1 VPTPAA
7 KDIHDW
13 REALTIAS
21 EQMES
26 AKRVMDRGEDAKGQ
40 MSWTATYLN
49 RARKLRN
56 DEDKKKD

>member
-7 KDIHDW
+7 RDIRDW
-13 REALTIAS
+13 REALRIAS
-21 EQMES
+21 EQMKS
-26 AKRVMDRGEDAKGQ
+26 SMRVMDRGDDPKGQ

-56 DEDKKKD
+56 DEDKNKA